1 MQAPAASAMKRKFV
15 KDISASS
22 LQVIINQLCGL
33 VIFYI
38 LSAWL
43 NKKDFGEINWSLAV
57 LLTLF
62 NMLSFGIDQMA
73 VKKIAA
79 GKDIS
84 STLSVYI
91 IHVLFSGTLVYA
103 LLILSTFIFSDF
115 FGSNDLLLL
124 IGIGKLMIFF
134 STPFKQL
141 AIGLEKFRPLV
152 LMSVC
157 SNVLRSGSFIFFA
170 LFNQYSIQ
178 IIVII
183 FIAGDLAELLLCI
196 WLTKYHLKVPF
207 TFQWNRQQYLSLLK
221 ESLPQLGVTIFTAAM
236 ARLDWICLGI
246 LASNIIVANYS
257 FAYKVFEVATV
268 PLLIIAPLLIPRFI
282 RIFKEEDTE
291 TTGDKINNLLLLL
304 KLEIIIAGLIALSLN
319 ILWVPVIDFIT
330 EGKYGSVNKHTI
342 LILSVCMPFL
352 YFNNF
357 LWTISFAKGQL
368 KTIFNI
374 FLICFILNLIATVAL
389 IPFLNAEGA
398 AAAYLLAIIV
408 QSVLFFKLCRFWVH
422 SKMVTAMLL
431 SVALAAGS
439 GILASYLFNHPLLIL
454 AAAVMFYCSGLIVT
468 RQISTV
474 QLRQIKQ
481 LFNS

>member
-1 MQAPAASAMKRKFV
+1 MQAPAAIVMKGKFV

-43 NKKDFGEINWSLAV
+43 NKKEFGEINWSLAV

-62 NMLSFGIDQMA
+62 NMLSFGIDQIA
-73 VKKIAA
+73 VKKIAS
-79 GKDIS
+79 GKDVS
-84 STLSVYI
+84 NTLSTYI
-91 IHVLFSGTLVYA
+91 MHVMLSGILVYA

-152 LMSVC
+152 FMSIC
-157 SNVLRSGSFIFFA
+157 SNVLRSCSLLFFT
-170 LFNQYSIQ
+170 LFNQNSIE
-178 IIVII
+178 IIIII
-183 FIAGDLAELLLCI
+183 FIAGDIAELLLCI
-196 WLTKYHLKVPF
+196 WLTKYHLKVPL
-207 TFQWNRQQYLSLLK
+207 TLQWNQQQYLSLLK
-221 ESLPQLGVTIFTAAM
+221 ESLPQLGVTIFTSAM
-236 ARLDWICLGI
+236 ARLDWIFLGI

-268 PLLIIAPLLIPRFI
+268 PLLIIAPLLIPRFT
-282 RIFKEEDTE
+282 RIFKEGDTE
-291 TTGDKINNLLLLL
+291 EAGDKIANLLLLL
-304 KLEIIIAGLIALSLN
+304 KLEIIIAGLIALALN

-330 EGKYGSVNKHTI
+330 AGKYGTVNKSTI
-342 LILSVCMPFL
+342 LILSACMPFL

-357 LWTISFAKGQL
+357 LWTISFAKGRL
-368 KTIFNI
+368 KSIFNI
-374 FLICFILNLIATVAL
+374 YLICFIINLIATIAL

-408 QSVLFFKLCRFWVH
+408 QSVLFFKLCRFSIH
-422 SKMVTAMLL
+422 SKAVTAMLL

-439 GILASYLFNHPLLIL
+439 GILANYLFNNPLSIL
-454 AAAVMFYCSGLIVT
+454 AAAVVFYCSGLILT
-468 RQISTV
+468 KQISAV
-474 QLRQIKQ
+474 QLREIKQ
-481 LFNS
+481 FFNS

>member
-1 MQAPAASAMKRKFV
+1 MQAPAAITMKRKFV

-22 LQVIINQLCGL
+22 LQVIINQICGL

-62 NMLSFGIDQMA
+62 NMLSFGIDQIA

-79 GKDIS
+79 GFDIS
-84 STLSVYI
+84 STLSAYI
-91 IHVLFSGTLVYA
+91 MHVIFSGTIVYV

-157 SNVLRSGSFIFFA
+157 SNVLRSGSLLFFA
-170 LFNQYSIQ
+170 LLHQHSIE
-178 IIVII
+178 IIII
-183 FIAGDLAELLLCI
+183 LFIAGDLTELLLCV
-196 WLTKYHLKVPF
+196 WLTKYQLHVPL
-207 TFQWNRQQYLSLLK
+207 TLQWNRAYYLSLLK
-221 ESLPQLGVTIFTAAM
+221 ESLPQLGVTIFTSAM
-236 ARLDWICLGI
+236 ARLDWIFLGI
-246 LASNIIVANYS
+246 LASNILVANYS

-268 PLLIIAPLLIPRFI
+268 PLLIIAPLLIPRFT
-282 RIFKEEDTE
+282 RIFKKGDTAE
-291 TTGDKINNLLLLL
+291 AGDKITNLLLLL
-304 KLEIIIAGLIALSLN
+304 KLEIIIAGLIALALN

-330 EGKYGSVNKHTI
+330 AGKYGIVNKSTI
-342 LILSVCMPFL
+342 LILSACMPFL

-357 LWTISFAKGQL
+357 LWTISFAKGRM
-368 KTIFNI
+368 KAIFKI
-374 FLICFILNLIATVAL
+374 FLICFIINCIATIAL
-389 IPFLNAEGA
+389 IPFLKAEGA
-398 AAAYLLAIIV
+398 AAAYLLAIII
-408 QSVLFFKLCRFWVH
+408 QSVLFFKDCGFSVH
-422 SKMVTAMLL
+422 SKAVTAMLL

-439 GILASYLFNHPLLIL
+439 GILASYLFTNPLLIL
-454 AAAVMFYCSGLIVT
+454 AAAVVFYCSGLIIT
-468 RQISTV
+468 QQISAA

>member
-1 MQAPAASAMKRKFV
+1 MKAQAASAMKRKFI

-62 NMLSFGIDQMA
+62 NMLSFGIDQIA
-73 VKKIAA
+73 VKKIAS
-79 GKDIS
+79 GKEVS
-84 STLSVYI
+84 STISTYI
-91 IHVLFSGTLVYA
+91 VHVLFSGILVYA

-152 LMSVC
+152 LMSIC
-157 SNVLRSGSFIFFA
+157 SNVLRSGSLLFFA
-170 LFNQYSIQ
+170 LFNQYSIE

-196 WLTKYHLKVPF
+196 WLTKYHLKVPLSL
-207 TFQWNRQQYLSLLK
+207 QWNQQEYLSLLK
-221 ESLPQLGVTIFTAAM
+221 ESLPQLGVTIFTSAM
-236 ARLDWICLGI
+236 ARLDWIFLGI

-268 PLLIIAPLLIPRFI
+268 PLLIIAPLLIPRFT
-282 RIFKEEDTE
+282 RIFKDGDTE
-291 TTGDKINNLLLLL
+291 DAGDKISTLLLLL
-304 KLEIIIAGLIALSLN
+304 KLEVIIAGLIALALN

-330 EGKYGSVNKHTI
+330 AGKYGSVNKHTI

-357 LWTISFAKGQL
+357 LWTISFAKGRL
-368 KTIFNI
+368 KAIFLI
-374 FLICFILNLIATVAL
+374 FLICFIVNLIATVAL
-389 IPFLNAEGA
+389 IPFLNGEGA

-408 QSVLFFKLCRFWVH
+408 QSVLFFKLCGFTLN
-422 SKMVTAMLL
+422 SKTVTAMLI
-431 SVALAAGS
+431 SVVLAAGS
-439 GILASYLFNHPLLIL
+439 GILASYLFNNPLLIL
-454 AAAVMFYCSGLIVT
+454 AVAVIFYCSGLIVT
-468 RQISTV
+468 QQISAV

-481 LFNS
+481 LFHS